1 MNEENVN
8 NPYAEGMAQRRGLV
22 ERAKNMIVKP
32 KLEWGVVAAESP
44 DVGGI
49 TTGYLLPLIL
59 VSAVA
64 SLIGYGILGFGL
76 AGVDTTFSYGLAYA
90 LLSVISSLASL
101 FLVTMVVKML
111 GPTFASTDDFGR
123 AYQLVAYGMTPAW
136 VAGILTIIPILGGFA
151 VIVGLIYAIYLYYI
165 GMPPVLGTPQNRV
178 AAYIVVTA
186 IVTIVLWFVL
196 ALILTPII
204 FGIFGLSMIGG
215 AMF

>member
-49 TTGYLLPLIL
+49 TVGYALPLIIL
-59 VSAVA
+59 SAIA
-64 SLIGYGILGFGL
+64 SMIGYGLVGVPGLGR
-76 AGVDTTFSYGLAYA
+76 AAFSYGIAQG
-90 LLSVISSLASL
+90 VTGIISG
-101 FLVTMVVKML
+101 LVGLYIAAGVMKIL
-111 GPTFASTDDFGR
+111 GPTFDSTDDFGR
-123 AYQLVAYGMTPAW
+123 AFQLVAYSYTPIW
-136 VAGILTIIPILGGFA
+136 VAGVLMIVPPLGAIAAFA
-151 VIVGLIYAIYLYYI
+151 GLIYSIYLFYI
-165 GMPPVLGTPQNRV
+165 GLTPVMGTPQNRV
-178 AAYIVVTA
+178 VAYIVVAA
-186 IVTIVLWFVL
+186 IVMIVVTFVL
-196 ALILTPII
+196 ALVLAPII